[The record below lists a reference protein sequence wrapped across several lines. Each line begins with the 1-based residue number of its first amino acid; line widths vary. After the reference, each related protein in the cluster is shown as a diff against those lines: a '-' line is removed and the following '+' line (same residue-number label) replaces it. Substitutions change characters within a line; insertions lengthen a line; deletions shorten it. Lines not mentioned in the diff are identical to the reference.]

1 MITHD
6 GAWNLWLLIF
16 FLPFWKQTR
25 NGWLQRLQWSS
36 WAPLRPQMN
45 HLLLGLW
52 THVRGFLRKVS
63 VGQERYWNM
72 NKWWINGSSE
82 TWNFLLWKKLLF
94 SQRISALGFSTFLH
108 VSPNELTWP
117 WRLRFFNSPLQGIMN
132 RVLPLQPGIQKSFD
146 ISDFGKLVQS
156 VSWCQT
162 KKDMMCFI
170 WYTCVN
176 IQFLALSIFIL

>member
-25 NGWLQRLQWSS
+25 NGLAPKVTVVKLSTPTSS
-36 WAPLRPQMN
+36 DESFAAWIVDPCE
-45 HLLLGLW
+45 
-52 THVRGFLRKVS
+52 GFLRKVS

-108 VSPNELTWP
+108 VSPNEPHMTMAAQVFQFPAAGDNESSAAIAARDPKNPLTF
-117 WRLRFFNSPLQGIMN
+117 R
-132 RVLPLQPGIQKSFD
+132 
-146 ISDFGKLVQS
+146 ISENLCSQS
-156 VSWCQT
+156 VDVRPKKTWCVSYG
-162 KKDMMCFI
+162 I
-170 WYTCVN
+170 
-176 IQFLALSIFIL
+176 LA